1 MTGLPENTMQL
12 LYSPMS
18 PFARKV
24 RIVAHEAGLADRLE
38 ISVVKPFE
46 DDGVRAVNPLA
57 KVPCMLTDDGQP
69 LHDSRVI
76 CEYLDSLAGAGLFPA
91 DGDVR
96 WRALTLQSL
105 ADGMGDAAVRTM
117 MERRRAEGDRHAD
130 VIERQLK
137 AINAALD
144 TFEERCLPDDSF
156 LIGEIAVAAQ
166 LGYLDFRKVLDWRPE
181 RPGLADWYEA
191 VSRRDS
197 MVATEPWQ
205 IA

>member
-1 MTGLPENTMQL
+1 MQL

-24 RIVAHEAGLADRLE
+24 RVVAHEAGVADRVE
-38 ISVVKPFE
+38 ISVARPFE
-46 DDGVRAVNPLA
+46 DDSIREVNPLA
-57 KVPCMLTDDGQP
+57 KVPCMLTDDGKP

-76 CEYLDSLAGAGLFPA
+76 CEYLDVLTGAGLFPA
-91 DGDVR
+91 GGEAR

-105 ADGMGDAAVRTM
+105 ADGMGDAAVRTAQ
-117 MERRRAEGDRHAD
+117 ERRRAGDDQHAD

-137 AINAALD
+137 AIDAALD
-144 TFEERCLPDDSF
+144 TFERQGLAAERF

-166 LGYLDFRKVLDWRPE
+166 LGYLDFRKVLDWRPG
-181 RPGLADWYEA
+181 RPGLADWYEI
-191 VSRRDS
+191 VSKRDS

-205 IA
+205 AA

>member
-1 MTGLPENTMQL
+1 MQL

-24 RIVAHEAGLADRLE
+24 RIVAHEAGLAERLE
-38 ISVVKPFE
+38 ISVVNPFQ

-57 KVPCMLTDDGQP
+57 KVPCMLTDDGKP

-91 DGDVR
+91 SGEAR

-105 ADGMGDAAVRTM
+105 ADGMGDAAVRTAQ
-117 MERRRAEGDRHAD
+117 ERRRAEDDQHAD
-130 VIERQLK
+130 VIDRQLA

-144 TFEERCLPDDSF
+144 VFEERSLPDDF
-156 LIGEIAVAAQ
+156 RIGEIAVAAQ
-166 LGYLDFRKVLDWRPE
+166 LGYLDFRKVLEWRNG
-181 RPGLADWYEA
+181 RPKLATWYETA
-191 VSRRDS
+191 ARRDS

>member
-1 MTGLPENTMQL
+1 MQL

-46 DDGVRAVNPLA
+46 DDSVRDVNPLA
-57 KVPCMLTDDGQP
+57 KVPCMLTDDGKP
-69 LHDSRVI
+69 IHDSRVI
-76 CEYLDSLAGAGLFPA
+76 CEYLDALAGAGLFPA
-91 DGDVR
+91 AGEAR

-105 ADGMGDAAVRTM
+105 ADGMGDAAVRTAQ
-117 MERRRAEGDRHAD
+117 ERRRAEGDQHAD

-137 AINAALD
+137 AIEAALD
-144 TFEERCLPDDSF
+144 LFEKRGLPGDSF
-156 LIGEIAVAAQ
+156 RIGEIAAAAQ
-166 LGYLDFRKVLDWRPE
+166 LGYLDFRKVLDWRPA
-181 RPGLADWYEA
+181 RPRLADWYEA
-191 VSRRDS
+191 VARRDS

-205 IA
+205 VA

>member
-1 MTGLPENTMQL
+1 MQL

-24 RIVAHEAGLADRLE
+24 RVVAHEAGLADRLE
-38 ISVVKPFE
+38 ILVVKPFE
-46 DDGVRAVNPLA
+46 DESVRSVNPLS
-57 KVPCMLTDDGQP
+57 KVPCMLTDDGTP

-76 CEYLDSLAGAGLFPA
+76 CEYLDDLAGAGLTPGTGA
-91 DGDVR
+91 AR

-105 ADGMGDAAVRTM
+105 ADGLGDAAVRTAQ
-117 MERRRAEGDRHAD
+117 ERRRAPGDQHAD

-144 TFEERCLPDDSF
+144 LFEREPLDGWG
-156 LIGEIAVAAQ
+156 IGEIAVAAH
-166 LGYLDFRKVLDWRPE
+166 LGYLDFRQVVDWRAG
-181 RPGLADWYEA
+181 RQRLSDWYERA
-191 VSRRDS
+191 SKRDS

-205 IA
+205 VA

>member
-1 MTGLPENTMQL
+1 MQL

-24 RIVAHEAGLADRLE
+24 RVVAHEAGLADRLE
-38 ISVVKPFE
+38 IAVVNPFQ

-57 KVPCMLTDDGQP
+57 KIPCMLTDDGKP

-76 CEYLDSLAGAGLFPA
+76 CEYLDSLAGAGLFPQSGEA
-91 DGDVR
+91 R
-96 WRALTLQSL
+96 WRALTIQSL
-105 ADGMGDAAVRTM
+105 ADGMGDAAVRTAQ
-117 MERRRAEGDRHAD
+117 ERRRAEGDQHAD
-130 VIERQLK
+130 VIDRQLA

-144 TFEERCLPDDSF
+144 ALEQHTLPDDSF
-156 LIGEIAVAAQ
+156 RIGEIAVAAQ
-166 LGYLDFRKVLDWRPE
+166 LGYLDFRKVLDWRTG
-181 RPGLADWYEA
+181 RPRLAAWYEA
-191 VSRRDS
+191 AAKRDS